1 LLHQEKSSRITAKFL
16 VRNHPKNIM
25 HPSLIP
31 ENKIHKN
38 QAKGMN
44 KDLKKGRIPLKH
56 RKVLNITTN
65 LKSITSIASLRKSN
79 NPQE

>member
-1 LLHQEKSSRITAKFL
+1 
-16 VRNHPKNIM
+16 M

-65 LKSITSIASLRKSN
+65 PKINYQYRFIEEEQQSSGIRN
-79 NPQE
+79 NRILV